1 MPLVPAS
8 LLLAFVL
15 DALVFPDVLAD
26 WRPAWVLIVS
36 LYWVIHLTHRFG
48 MVWCWVLG
56 LLMDVLTTAPLG
68 MHALSFIIVGA
79 IAWRF
84 SVLVRV
90 FGLLQQ
96 GVVVI
101 ALVMLAVT
109 IDYVLQ
115 WLAGVPTPG
124 FWPGPVVSS
133 ALVWLPVAFVL
144 RRSQRFVE
152 QH

>member
-1 MPLVPAS
+1 MTKRLDADEGSHVNGESVSVGFMPLLSLGLPA
-8 LLLAFVL
+8 LPV
-15 DALVFPDVLAD
+15 VLATIALG
-26 WRPAWVLIVS
+26 WIVSVFFGWVLGALFPVRLTRTVLTASRRTGVS
-36 LYWVIHLTHRFG
+36 L
-48 MVWCWVLG
+48 VLG
-56 LLMDVLTTAPLG
+56 LLWGFFTPVILVL
-68 MHALSFIIVGA
+68 
-79 IAWRF
+79 
-84 SVLVRV
+84 
-90 FGLLQQ
+90 
-96 GVVVI
+96 
-101 ALVMLAVT
+101 LAVT